1 MNEDKTVWHPYPD
14 EPVQADNLF
23 LIKVKTGLGRHVE
36 LVWTKSVPLSS
47 LEERGYEVIAWGE
60 LSEAQEGSEGKA

>member
-1 MNEDKTVWHPYPD
+1 MSETKTVWHPYPE
-14 EPVQADNLF
+14 EPVLADNLF
-23 LIKVKTGLGRHVE
+23 LIKVKTGLDRYVE
-36 LVWTKSVPLSS
+36 LVWIKSVPLTS

>member
-1 MNEDKTVWHPYPD
+1 MNKAETVWHPYPE
-14 EPVQADNLF
+14 EPVIADNLF
-23 LIKVKTGLGRHVE
+23 LIKVKTGLDRHVE

>member
-1 MNEDKTVWHPYPD
+1 MNKAETVWHPYPE
-14 EPVQADNLF
+14 EPVIADNLF

-36 LVWTKSVPLSS
+36 LAWTKSVPLSS

-60 LSEAQEGSEGKA
+60 LSEAQERSEGKA